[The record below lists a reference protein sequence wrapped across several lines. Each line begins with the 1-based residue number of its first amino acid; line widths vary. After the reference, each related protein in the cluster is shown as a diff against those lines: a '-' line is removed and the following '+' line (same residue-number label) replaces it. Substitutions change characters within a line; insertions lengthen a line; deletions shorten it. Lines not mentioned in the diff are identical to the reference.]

1 MFDNSGL
8 KARFLRMNFSRIVR
22 IVFFGFL
29 LASFIPSFAAESG
42 KGPTE
47 PELHSLGPL
56 GGAVGSEVEV
66 EIKGK
71 YLAGTYAAW
80 FGSEMLQATVK
91 SVVAV
96 EPPSK
101 DVPVNDDGPKKQTK
115 DDREYKV
122 KLQISVG
129 SDVTPGAHFIR
140 LVSPTGV
147 SNKLYFQVHEHP
159 VLTEIDKVHNKPELS
174 QAIQNPVVVNGKIGR
189 QGELDY
195 YSIEVAKNEELA
207 FEVITT
213 HQTLA
218 GFRPQLRLYE
228 SFDSW
233 LGAQKYKRLAFHTEI
248 EGEIP
253 NSPGLA
259 SPPYGSTPINSGLT
273 YRFPKKGRY
282 FIEVGSERY
291 VGKSEYTYQ
300 LRVVP
305 TGSEYARLLKGLQGS
320 MWGRNFTRSIGVD
333 RLSVLWSRT
342 VTVNRPSYIVSEGE
356 PPTRLS
362 NAGTLYN
369 GKKDNNAGATE
380 QVKRFSE
387 KEPNEKIIDAV
398 DVTLPALVS
407 GTIDRPDDVDVY
419 RFEVT
424 SPIRLAFELETPQVT
439 LPYFTPRLEI
449 RDALGRSMLTNLHK
463 VKPRSAADNATD
475 RWELK
480 DIEPKVI
487 EIFDQPGEYTVEI
500 RDVTSRSG
508 GQDCSYKLLI
518 RPQVPHVG
526 EITVETLKRGP
537 EDKRIDPLRLN
548 LRPGEV
554 KTLTI
559 TTKVEEIDAEIADGG
574 GQRSFKNGTG
584 EMGLLVVGLPEGVRA
599 LPGTGITDIQ
609 GRPRNET
616 IKKYNF
622 LPDVLK
628 SILVIQA
635 APDAPLT
642 TLPSEIS
649 VMLQP
654 LIGTKAGKPLLAA
667 KLPVMVISGTDS
679 GN

>member
-1 MFDNSGL
+1 
-8 KARFLRMNFSRIVR
+8 MNLFRI
-22 IVFFGFL
+22 IFFGL
-29 LASFIPSFAAESG
+29 LLTSLMPLFGAEAK

-47 PELHSLGPL
+47 PELQSLVPI
-56 GGAVGSEVEV
+56 GGAIGSEVEV

-80 FGSEMLQATVK
+80 FGREMLQATVK
-91 SVVAV
+91 SVQVV
-96 EPPSK
+96 EPSSPK
-101 DVPVNDDGPKKQTK
+101 DVPVGDDGSKKQAK

-122 KLQISVG
+122 QLRLSIG
-129 SDVTPGAHFIR
+129 SDATPGSHFIR

-147 SNKLYFQVHEHP
+147 SNKLYFQVHEYP
-159 VLTEIDKVHNKPELS
+159 VLGEVDEVHNKPELS
-174 QAIQNPVVVNGKIGR
+174 QPIQNPVVVNGKIGK

-207 FEVITT
+207 FEVIMT
-213 HQTLA
+213 HQSLDS
-218 GFRPQLRLYE
+218 GFRPQLRLYK
-228 SFDSW
+228 SFESW
-233 LGAQKYKRLAFHTEI
+233 LGAQKYKRLALHTEL

-273 YRFPKKGRY
+273 YRFPEKGRY
-282 FIEVGSERY
+282 FVEVGSERY
-291 VGKSEYTYQ
+291 VGKSEYAYQ

-305 TGSEYARLLKGLQGS
+305 IGSEYARLLRGLQGS
-320 MWGRNFTRSIGVD
+320 IWGRNFTRSIDVD

-356 PPTRLS
+356 PRTRLN
-362 NAGTLYN
+362 NAGTSYN
-369 GKKDNNAGATE
+369 EEKDNNAGATE
-380 QVKRFSE
+380 QIKRFSE
-387 KEPNEKIIDAV
+387 EEPNEKAIDAL
-398 DVTLPALVS
+398 DLTLPALIS
-407 GTIDRPDDVDVY
+407 GKIDRPDDVDVY
-419 RFEVT
+419 RFKVT
-424 SPIRLAFELETPQVT
+424 SPSRLAFEIETPQVT
-439 LPYFTPRLEI
+439 LPHFTPRLEI
-449 RDALGRSMLTNLHK
+449 RDAAGRSMLTNIHR
-463 VKPRSAADNATD
+463 VKPRSAAANATD

-487 EIFDQPGEYTVEI
+487 EMFDQPGEYTVEI

-508 GQDCSYKLLI
+508 GQDCSYRLLI

-548 LRPGEV
+548 LRPGEM

-559 TTKVEEIDAEIADGG
+559 TTKVEEIDAEIKDGG
-574 GQRSFKNGTG
+574 GQRSFEHGTG
-584 EMGLLVVGLPEGVRA
+584 EIGLLVVGLPEGVRA
-599 LPGTGITDIQ
+599 LPGTGITNIQ

-616 IKKYNF
+616 VKKYNF

-628 SILVIQA
+628 AILVFQA

-654 LIGTKAGKPLLAA
+654 LIGTKAGKPLLAT

-679 GN
+679 SN